1 LSDRYA
7 RHQLIDGWR
16 QEDLTRACVAIAGV
30 GAIGNAVALALALSG
45 VGRLILCDPDTVQPS
60 NLSRTPLFQGD
71 DVGRLKA
78 DAAAARLRALA
89 PDLAVEARAG
99 RFEACVGLGELQGG
113 VDLVMGCLD
122 SRAARLK
129 MAGRCALA
137 KTPYIDAA
145 TQPWGGEV
153 RPHVDLDGPCFAC
166 GLSDVERGVL
176 DTPWSCLDLSS
187 PETAG
192 AAAPSSGL
200 IGNWAALMAVR
211 TLCGMSPANETLVV
225 DGAGGEI
232 RRLVQARDPTCWFH
246 RPIEDT
252 LDLQATV
259 DATLEALR
267 VELPA
272 GVQPLLW
279 RPIEREAQ
287 CRQCGWTERVCRV
300 AIPRPCPNCDS
311 ALDLETS
318 LETEAAP
325 GHLTLREIG
334 VAPREILAARAPE
347 GRIWLRLSA
356 ESSAG

>member
-1 LSDRYA
+1 MSDRYA

-99 RFEACVGLGELQGG
+99 RFEACVGLG
-113 VDLVMGCLD
+113 
-122 SRAARLK
+122 
-129 MAGRCALA
+129 
-137 KTPYIDAA
+137 TPYIDAA